1 VFGMAFTRYVHI
13 QNIGKPNDLKVFGV
27 GKSKGIKRIAKCRTC
42 KTLKTKIMNNKDP
55 TNNWG
60 CT

>member
-13 QNIGKPNDLKVFGV
+13 QNIGKPNQINKY
-27 GKSKGIKRIAKCRTC
+27 